1 MKVICPVHV
10 KTIRLDLEWR
20 AEVTVRQTLVFLDA
34 RRRGL
39 LHDACI
45 VDPGTELERFAWR
58 SDDGKEIGRRRR
70 GKDTIII
77 DWLPRD
83 RVVPL
88 VLYEHQYSWH
98 PSGLQST
105 SALCIGL
112 HCDLK
117 TGLFQCEIVAPHEF
131 EAAVVLERP
140 RWWFSK
146 SERSLIKSALK
157 RLEGPGER
165 PAIVDGGR
173 RIEWKLLGPKV
184 GAGFVLVV
192 FRLHGI
198 AMWQDQIR
206 KTSFFGRARQLVGL
220 SA

>member
-1 MKVICPVHV
+1 V
-10 KTIRLDLEWR
+10 
-20 AEVTVRQTLVFLDA
+20 
-34 RRRGL
+34 
-39 LHDACI
+39 
-45 VDPGTELERFAWR
+45 PG
-58 SDDGKEIGRRRR
+58 
-70 GKDTIII
+70 
-77 DWLPRD
+77 
-83 RVVPL
+83 
-88 VLYEHQYSWH
+88 
-98 PSGLQST
+98 
-105 SALCIGL
+105 
-112 HCDLK
+112 
-117 TGLFQCEIVAPHEF
+117 IVAPHEF

-140 RWWFSK
+140 RWWFAK

-198 AMWQDQIR
+198 ALSQDQIR
-206 KTSFFGRARQLVGL
+206 KTSFFGRARQLVGR